1 MCPAAATPHT
11 SHLPHFP
18 PPGLQCARP
27 LLPLTTHTSHTFP
40 LQVFNVPGRCYP
52 VDIVYAMEDHFKDHV
67 SAAVD
72 TVMQIHLEQPPGMNK
87 CGGA

>member
-11 SHLPHFP
+11 SHLPH
-18 PPGLQCARP
+18 
-27 LLPLTTHTSHTFP
+27 FP